1 MTGRLT
7 TVDEKPDT
15 PSYPLILLP
24 TSFALEKT
32 TKYRPHA
39 AVDDATRE
47 IGAAIGVAIT
57 GSVLAAAYG
66 HGIDPVAPMI
76 PEPARAAVQDSLAA
90 AIQVAEHAGP
100 QGEQLAEL
108 AQNAFL
114 DGLQQAS
121 WAVAAILLVGAL
133 ISAFWPPRRS

>member
-1 MTGRLT
+1 MLPAPGAKGGRDRRHRT
-7 TVDEKPDT
+7 DRP
-15 PSYPLILLP
+15 PSVRVHHP
-24 TSFALEKT
+24 
-32 TKYRPHA
+32 PHA

>member
-1 MTGRLT
+1 MRQPQCCPHRGERGDAIAGTELT
-7 TVDEKPDT
+7 DHRR
-15 PSYPLILLP
+15 
-24 TSFALEKT
+24 FAFT
-32 TKYRPHA
+32 TRPHA
-39 AVDDATRE
+39 AIDDATRE